1 LLIGYCIAPQR
12 SVLLCVDHVTTDTSF
27 GGQKIANEIVYL
39 VCGVL
44 LSDDRVVDLTADRN
58 VQMTT
63 LEGFASG
70 KEVISEKAI
79 SSPSE
84 IHKTVYRLRKA
95 YRRQAP
101 YNLIF
106 NNCESFARGAVGEP
120 EVSWQIVALCVVA
133 GVIVLS
139 QARV

>member
-1 LLIGYCIAPQR
+1 MMPDIESMNLIHHISR
-12 SVLLCVDHVTTDTSF
+12 S
-27 GGQKIANEIVYL
+27 KISGIGRHH
-39 VCGVL
+39 CVL